1 MSEKE
6 LTDLIERIKERR
18 LKLEMSYQDLSDAT
32 GISKSTLQRYE
43 TGYIKKVPINQ
54 IEILAKAL
62 HTTPS
67 YLMGWDNTVTEAPS
81 VSLTPRDER
90 QIAAD
95 LEKML
100 ADLDSKNAMAAM
112 GGTVEDDEDRELL
125 KASLQATMRLAKKIA
140 KEKYTPKKYRHE
152 EE

>member
-18 LKLEMSYQDLSDAT
+18 LELEMSYQDLSDAT

-67 YLMGWDNTVTEAPS
+67 YLMGWEESNETEAPS
-81 VSLTPRDER
+81 LSLTQQEETH
-90 QIAAD
+90 I
-95 LEKML
+95 
-100 ADLDSKNAMAAM
+100 
-112 GGTVEDDEDRELL
+112 
-125 KASLQATMRLAKKIA
+125 
-140 KEKYTPKKYRHE
+140 KKYRQLDADGKE
-152 EE
+152 EIDDIIDVKLAKLQRKAEEDVESLG

>member
-1 MSEKE
+1 MGISENIKLLREQYGLSQKE
-6 LTDLIERIKERR
+6 LGQIAGVSDKAVSTWEQGIKEPRMGAIQ
-18 LKLEMSYQDLSDAT
+18 KIADHF
-32 GISKSTLQRYE
+32 GIQKSNIIEDNGLQSQS
-43 TGYIKKVPINQ
+43 VP
-54 IEILAKAL
+54 
-62 HTTPS
+62 
-67 YLMGWDNTVTEAPS
+67 
-81 VSLTPRDER
+81 LTPRDER

-100 ADLDSKNAMAAM
+100 ADLDSKNSTAAM

>member
-32 GISKSTLQRYE
+32 QISKSTLQRYE

-67 YLMGWDNTVTEAPS
+67 YLMGWDAPHS
-81 VSLTPRDER
+81 PSLSLTQQEETH
-90 QIAAD
+90 I
-95 LEKML
+95 
-100 ADLDSKNAMAAM
+100 
-112 GGTVEDDEDRELL
+112 
-125 KASLQATMRLAKKIA
+125 
-140 KEKYTPKKYRHE
+140 KKYRQLDADGKE
-152 EE
+152 EIDDLIDVKLAKLQRKAEEDVESLG

>member
-32 GISKSTLQRYE
+32 QISKSTLQRYE

-67 YLMGWDNTVTEAPS
+67 YLMGWDAPTS
-81 VSLTPRDER
+81 PSLSLTQQEETH
-90 QIAAD
+90 I
-95 LEKML
+95 
-100 ADLDSKNAMAAM
+100 
-112 GGTVEDDEDRELL
+112 
-125 KASLQATMRLAKKIA
+125 
-140 KEKYTPKKYRHE
+140 KKYRQLDADGKE
-152 EE
+152 EIDDLIDVKLAKLQRKAEEDVESLG